1 VAAAVRPGLVALA
14 RSTPPA
20 AERGYAGP
28 VAAPV
33 PAGSACAVVAIVL
46 PADARYFAY
55 RYEALDGWGGGDCV
69 ADQPC
74 SIGEAHWLG
83 HPTIE
88 RGERTVV
95 WATFANA
102 SRDRARRA
110 RLTAYFRPSAAWRPP
125 G

>member
-1 VAAAVRPGLVALA
+1 
-14 RSTPPA
+14 
-20 AERGYAGP
+20 
-28 VAAPV
+28 
-33 PAGSACAVVAIVL
+33 VVAVVL
-46 PADARYFAY
+46 PADARFVGY

-74 SIGEAHWLG
+74 TIGDSRWLG

-88 RGERTVV
+88 RGERTVI

-110 RLTAYFRPSAAWRPP
+110 RLTAYFRPGPSWHAP
-125 G
+125 

>member
-1 VAAAVRPGLVALA
+1 MAAAVRPGLRALA
-14 RSTPPA
+14 FSAPSA
-20 AERGYAGP
+20 AEAGYAGP
-28 VAAPV
+28 VTAPV

-46 PADARYFAY
+46 PADARFIGY
-55 RYEALDGWGGGDCV
+55 RYEALDGWGSGDCV

-74 SIGEAHWLG
+74 TIGESRWLA

-88 RGERTVV
+88 RGERTVI

-110 RLTAYFRPSAAWRPP
+110 RLTAYFRPSTAWRPP